1 MINAAL
7 REQGYPEIR
16 RAFREELNDSTK
28 IIIAQRIGSVMDA
41 DSIIVM
47 NEGRIVGVGK
57 HDDLLANCPEYQ
69 EIYESQADMRKKEGV

>member
-1 MINAAL
+1 
-7 REQGYPEIR
+7 
-16 RAFREELNDSTK
+16 
-28 IIIAQRIGSVMDA
+28 MDA